1 MADPVTYDQ
10 MEKLLQTQAVTFAN
24 AVKGGG
30 GGNFSGGGGSSA
42 PAASGA
48 IGSAISAATGGVA
61 GAFNKVTSSISEVS
75 AVVQKNIGTWNDLSN
90 SGATFGGSIVDM
102 NVAAKGA
109 RLDLGEMADVVKKN
123 NTAFIGLGGSVSSGT
138 TGFMQLSKQ
147 MFDSSMGY
155 TDNLTKMGYSTKEIN
170 DVLALQVGFQRSTLG
185 QDQASRERAIESAA
199 KLATEMD
206 AMSKLTGKTR
216 AEQEDALKKAQADA
230 QVEAKMRLIGLKEGP
245 EAEAKAREIYAKQ
258 YMEAQARG
266 EGQMFKE
273 VFATGRVVSQEAANQ
288 MSLNGEQ
295 ARNTAAQARATAAG
309 DLAAASEYSKKA
321 QEEAVKNQNDVNRMT
336 MATYG
341 DAAGAAGKNAIQ
353 QIEANRGL
361 YDATAA
367 IRKEAA
373 FKDKDEATILAEAK
387 KRIALEQENKDK
399 EGRKIAG
406 AASTESAVLLGN
418 RLKDVESA
426 LYSKMVKPINDGV
439 GPSLEKLNTRLTNVT
454 AGRKGGDTSY
464 AKAWEEDLSRG
475 MKAGSS
481 TTGPQT
487 RADYFKKGSGGEGLG
502 GYLGSDLAATAG
514 AVVGNV
520 GKIAGAGIEKL
531 SMPADQTKPAAAATS
546 TAKPAAEQPVG
557 KNATLDDVVE
567 HLKLLNTKVQTMN
580 DNTES
585 IKDLTGK
592 QVRATK
598 GLSNDRLSQ

>member
-24 AVKGGG
+24 AVKGSGG
-30 GGNFSGGGGSSA
+30 AGFGGGGSA
-42 PAASGA
+42 PASGGAGA
-48 IGSAISAATGGVA
+48 IGTAISTATGGVT
-61 GAFNKVTSSISEVS
+61 GAFGKVTSAISEVTD
-75 AVVQKNIGTWNDLSN
+75 VVRKNIGTWNDLSN
-90 SGATFGGSIVDM
+90 SGANFGGSIVDM

-109 RLDLGEMADVVKKN
+109 RLDLSEMSDVVKKN
-123 NTAFIGLGGSVSSGT
+123 NTAFIGLGGSVGSGT

-147 MFDSSMGY
+147 MFDSSQGY

-170 DVLALQVGFQRSTLG
+170 DVLALQVGFQRATLG
-185 QDQASRERAIESAA
+185 QDQASRDRAIESAA
-199 KLATEMD
+199 RLATEMD

-230 QVEAKMRLIGLKEGP
+230 QVEAKFRLIGAKEGP
-245 EAEAKAREIYAKQ
+245 EAEAKAREMYAKQ
-258 YMEAQARG
+258 YLEANARG

-288 MSLNGEQ
+288 MALNGEQ
-295 ARNTAAQARATAAG
+295 ARATAAQARATAAG
-309 DLAAASEYSKKA
+309 DLESASRYNQQA
-321 QEEAVKNQNDVNRMT
+321 QAEAIKNQNDVNRLT

-341 DAAGAAGKNAIQ
+341 DVAGAAGKNAIQ

-361 YDATAA
+361 YDATAK
-367 IRKEAA
+367 IRTEAE
-373 FKDKDEATILAEAK
+373 FKGASEEKILAEAK
-387 KRIALEQENKDK
+387 RRIALEQENKDK
-399 EGRKIAG
+399 EGRKLAG

-464 AKAWEEDLSRG
+464 AKGWEEDIERG
-475 MKAGSS
+475 MKAGAS
-481 TTGPQT
+481 TTGPKS

-502 GYLGSDLAATAG
+502 GYLGSDLAAGTG
-514 AVVGNV
+514 SVVGTI
-520 GKIAGAGIEKL
+520 GKLAGQGIEKL
-531 SMPADQTKPAAAATS
+531 SLPADQTKATESATTKAKATPEQTAAQ
-546 TAKPAAEQPVG
+546 K
-557 KNATLDDVVE
+557 ATLDDVVE

-592 QVRATK
+592 QIRATK

>member
-30 GGNFSGGGGSSA
+30 GGGGGG
-42 PAASGA
+42 AAAAAGGGATGA
-48 IGSAISAATGGVA
+48 IGSAIAGATGGVRS
-61 GAFNKVTSSISEVS
+61 AFDTVTKSVS
-75 AVVQKNIGTWNDLSN
+75 DVNAIVQKNIGTWNDLSN

-109 RLDLGEMADVVKKN
+109 RLDLGEMSDVVKKN
-123 NTAFIGLGGSVSSGT
+123 NTAFIGLGGSVGQGT
-138 TGFMQLSKQ
+138 NSFMKLSKE
-147 MFDSSMGY
+147 MFDSSAGY

-170 DVLALQVGFQRSTLG
+170 DVLALQVGFQRATLG
-185 QDQASRERAIESAA
+185 QDQASRDRAIESAA

-230 QVEAKMRLIGLKEGP
+230 QVEAKMRLIGIQQGP
-245 EAEAKAREIYAKQ
+245 EAEAKAREMYAKQ

-288 MSLNGEQ
+288 MALNGEQ

-309 DLAAASEYSKKA
+309 DLESANEYGRRA
-321 QEEAVKNQNDVNRMT
+321 QEEAVKNQNDVNKLT
-336 MATYG
+336 LATYG
-341 DAAGAAGKNAIQ
+341 EAAGAAGKQYSQ

-367 IRKEAA
+367 IRKESA

-387 KRIALEQENKDK
+387 RRIALEQENKDK
-399 EGRKIAG
+399 EGRKLAG

-426 LYSKMVKPINDGV
+426 LFSKMVKPINDGV
-439 GPSLEKLNTRLTNVT
+439 GPALDKLNVKLNNVT

-464 AKAWEEDLSRG
+464 AKGWEEDISRG
-475 MKAGSS
+475 MKAGA
-481 TTGPQT
+481 TGATPKSKEE
-487 RADYFKKGSGGEGLG
+487 YFKKGSAGEGLG
-502 GYLGSDLAATAG
+502 GYLGSDFASTAG
-514 AVVGNV
+514 GVVGTIGRVAN
-520 GKIAGAGIEKL
+520 AGFEKL
-531 SMPADQTKPAAAATS
+531 APSEAPKPADTTKASSTTAAPAAAQ
-546 TAKPAAEQPVG
+546 K
-557 KNATLDDVVE
+557 ATLDDVVD
-567 HLKLLNTKVQTMN
+567 HLKNLNTKIQTMN

-592 QVRATK
+592 QIRATR
-598 GLSNDRLSQ
+598 GLSNDRFAQ

>member
-30 GGNFSGGGGSSA
+30 GGGGGG
-42 PAASGA
+42 AAAAAGGGATGA
-48 IGSAISAATGGVA
+48 IGSAIAGATGGVRS
-61 GAFNKVTSSISEVS
+61 AFDTVTKSVS
-75 AVVQKNIGTWNDLSN
+75 DVNAIVQKNIGTWNDLSN

-109 RLDLGEMADVVKKN
+109 RLDLGEMSDVVKKN
-123 NTAFIGLGGSVSSGT
+123 NTAFIGLGGSVGQGT
-138 TGFMQLSKQ
+138 NSFMKLSKE
-147 MFDSSMGY
+147 MFDSSAGY

-170 DVLALQVGFQRSTLG
+170 DVLALQVGFQRATLG
-185 QDQASRERAIESAA
+185 QDQASRDRAIESAA

-230 QVEAKMRLIGLKEGP
+230 QVEAKMRLIGIQQGP
-245 EAEAKAREIYAKQ
+245 EAEAKAREMYAKQ

-288 MSLNGEQ
+288 MALNGEQ

-309 DLAAASEYSKKA
+309 DLESANEYGRRA
-321 QEEAVKNQNDVNRMT
+321 QEEAVKNQNDVNKLT
-336 MATYG
+336 LATYG
-341 DAAGAAGKNAIQ
+341 EAAGAAGKQYSQ

-367 IRKEAA
+367 IRKESA

-387 KRIALEQENKDK
+387 RRIALEQENKDK
-399 EGRKIAG
+399 EGRKLAG

-426 LYSKMVKPINDGV
+426 LFSKMVKPINDGV
-439 GPSLEKLNTRLTNVT
+439 GPALDKLNVKLNNVT

-464 AKAWEEDLSRG
+464 AKGWEEDISRG
-475 MKAGSS
+475 MKAGA
-481 TTGPQT
+481 TG
-487 RADYFKKGSGGEGLG
+487 
-502 GYLGSDLAATAG
+502 AT
-514 AVVGNV
+514 
-520 GKIAGAGIEKL
+520 
-531 SMPADQTKPAAAATS
+531 P
-546 TAKPAAEQPVG
+546 
-557 KNATLDDVVE
+557 
-567 HLKLLNTKVQTMN
+567 
-580 DNTES
+580 ES
-585 IKDLTGK
+585 K
-592 QVRATK
+592 QE
-598 GLSNDRLSQ
+598 